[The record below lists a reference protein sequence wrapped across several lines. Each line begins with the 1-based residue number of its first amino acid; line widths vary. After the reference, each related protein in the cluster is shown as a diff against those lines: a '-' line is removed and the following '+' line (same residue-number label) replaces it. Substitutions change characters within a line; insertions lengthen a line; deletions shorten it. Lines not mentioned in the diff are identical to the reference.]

1 MGANRWLSNY
11 GSLVK
16 LFDHI
21 PALFLLFAEKGEVV
35 DYRWPKRNGFCHGS
49 NAFDSFPKLLRQ
61 LRRTF
66 SGFESFVL
74 ITHIVAYEFR

>member
-35 DYRWPKRNGFCHGS
+35 DYR
-49 NAFDSFPKLLRQ
+49 
-61 LRRTF
+61 
-66 SGFESFVL
+66 
-74 ITHIVAYEFR
+74 